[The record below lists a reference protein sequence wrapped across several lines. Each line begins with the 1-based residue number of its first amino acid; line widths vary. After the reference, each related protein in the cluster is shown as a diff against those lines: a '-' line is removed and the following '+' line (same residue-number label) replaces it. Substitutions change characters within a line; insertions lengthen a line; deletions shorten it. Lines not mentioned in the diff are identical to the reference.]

1 MFSVFRVL
9 PQLSDLRVHII
20 IIFTHMPLRGV
31 WSRSNNNY
39 IPNNRIAS
47 RLPRYDQRMGG
58 SDFGRRGR
66 RDSCFLWL
74 VQVRFIHH
82 VKVCSVG

>member
-20 IIFTHMPLRGV
+20 IIFTHMQLRGV
-31 WSRSNNNY
+31 WSRSNNKY
-39 IPNNRIAS
+39 ITNKRIAS
-47 RLPRYDQRMGG
+47 RCPRNDQRMGG

-66 RDSCFLWL
+66 RDRCFSL
-74 VQVRFIHH
+74 VRPSWVYSPREG
-82 VKVCSVG
+82 V